1 MTLLALAIAPGIA
14 IILFVYL
21 KDKYNREPVKH
32 LLMCFLLGVLS
43 AVPAL
48 IIEVYAG
55 RLLDGSV
62 AKGLLNTVISAFI
75 IVAFTEEYCKY
86 FMLRTYAYPKKQF
99 DEPFDGITYSVMVS
113 MGFATI
119 ENIGYVFQ
127 HGIGTGVMRMFL
139 SVPAHA
145 AFGVLM
151 GYYVGDAKFK
161 PEKAFYLR
169 TLGIFYAV
177 LFHGAYDCFLF
188 LAKDG
193 ILSKQVSNGLLML
206 GALVSFVLAIRLSLR
221 AIRRH
226 QLLSKTDFDKQKV
239 LALEKQMQR

>member
-14 IILFVYL
+14 IMLFIYF

-32 LLMCFLLGVLS
+32 LLMCFFLGVLS
-43 AVPAL
+43 AIPAVF
-48 IIEVYAG
+48 IEVFGDKILNQYV
-55 RLLDGSV
+55 DT
-62 AKGLLNTVISAFI
+62 GLIQTMISAFL

-86 FMLRTYAYPKKQF
+86 FMLRMYAYPKKEF
-99 DEPFDGITYSVMVS
+99 DEPFDGIIYSVMVS

-119 ENIGYVFQ
+119 ENVGYVFQ
-127 HGIGTGVMRMFL
+127 HGMGTGVMRMFL

-188 LAKDG
+188 LGENGVMAKY
-193 ILSKQVSNGLLML
+193 ISAGLLIL
-206 GALVSFVLAIRLSLR
+206 GALVSYVIAVRLSFR

-226 QLLSKTDFDKQKV
+226 QLLSKTDYDKRKV
-239 LALEKQMQR
+239 LQMEKQM